1 MTIEDVLKLVDAGF
15 TREEIAAMS
24 APAGAAAP
32 DSDPQPA
39 GAAAPD
45 PEQLPAPAPAPAAA
59 DDIQKDIL
67 AALRDLK
74 TAVQASN
81 TRRDIGAGQK
91 TETVEDILSSILNNG
106 RVQ

>member
-1 MTIEDVLKLVDAGF
+1 MTIENVLKLVDAGF

-24 APAGAAAP
+24 APAGAAIP
-32 DSDPQPA
+32 DPEPQPA
-39 GAAAPD
+39 PAQLAGAN
-45 PEQLPAPAPAPAAA
+45 PAPVQAPA

-106 RVQ
+106 EVK

>member
-24 APAGAAAP
+24 APAGAYV
-32 DSDPQPA
+32 
-39 GAAAPD
+39 PD
-45 PEQLPAPAPAPAAA
+45 PEPQLEPARPKDENAAPAAA
-59 DDIQKDIL
+59 PANDIQKDIL

-81 TRRDIGAGQK
+81 TRRDLGAGQK
-91 TETVEDILSSILNNG
+91 TETVEDILSSIINNG
-106 RVQ
+106 EVK

>member
-1 MTIEDVLKLVDAGF
+1 
-15 TREEIAAMS
+15 MS
-24 APAGAAAP
+24 APAGAADPDPEQQPAP
-32 DSDPQPA
+32 AQPA
-39 GAAAPD
+39 GANT
-45 PEQLPAPAPAPAAA
+45 APAAAPA

-81 TRRDIGAGQK
+81 TRRDLGAGQK

-106 RVQ
+106 EVK

>member
-15 TREEIAAMS
+15 TREEIAALS
-24 APAGAAAP
+24 APAGAAIPDPEPQPAP
-32 DSDPQPA
+32 AQPA
-39 GAAAPD
+39 GAN
-45 PEQLPAPAPAPAAA
+45 PAQAQAAA

-81 TRRDIGAGQK
+81 TRRDLGAGQK

-106 RVQ
+106 EVK